1 MQGAKVFAVIT
12 TVTSP
17 PADDEDDDDMP
28 RDISGQVAVPMGVVI
43 GLHGGVDFVDIEHK
57 SVRCAQNINAQ
68 KNQTNFIQGTS
79 RTGS

>member
-17 PADDEDDDDMP
+17 PADDEDDDDID
-28 RDISGQVAVPMGVVI
+28 RDIGGQVAVPM
-43 GLHGGVDFVDIEHK
+43 GVDFVDIEHK